1 MESKAS
7 KKEEQKAIDI
17 NAISN
22 NNQKENLISTN
33 SNNKDNQNEK
43 KYDNIIKKVYQNFT
57 YVGQMEKI
65 K

>member
-43 KYDNIIKKVYQNFT
+43 KYDNIIKKV
-57 YVGQMEKI
+57 
-65 K
+65 

>member
-57 YVGQMEKI
+57 YVGQM
-65 K
+65 